1 METQLMPSIA
11 TALNA
16 NAFTERPSSGLHS
29 STRPCMQEG
38 HSEHSKPYK
47 ISLSLWPL
55 ILMLDSDEGRKWSWS
70 FAPTA
75 HIFYGKHVMDFD
87 NNIPKAGPKNSSKQL
102 LHAPKEETDRTMGK
116 SKQHKD
122 DRK

>member
-1 METQLMPSIA
+1 MP
-11 TALNA
+11 TKKDNRDT
-16 NAFTERPSSGLHS
+16 NG
-29 STRPCMQEG
+29 G
-38 HSEHSKPYK
+38 G
-47 ISLSLWPL
+47 
-55 ILMLDSDEGRKWSWS
+55 GRQHTSHRHEVKEPPKT